1 MGTTKAQTRDCVS
14 FNRRTQTPSKMG
26 EAAPTERLSP
36 KHPDWLWLQSPAEML
51 MAERSAPFDPKTDCW
66 IADPDEVYIRGKI
79 TKAGD
84 TCEVQ
89 TAKGTESLPKAEVL
103 DCNPPK
109 FEKEEDMSNLSILN
123 KACVLHNLRTR
134 YKVLQIYTYSG
145 LFCICINPYKWLM
158 VYTPIMRAHYRN
170 RRRTDAPPHLYAVA
184 DGALQLLEMEC
195 KHQSSLITGEL
206 GAGKTENTKKV
217 LQYYALNCADPKAA
231 KSKASQGANAGS
243 LEEQIIQANPPLEA
257 YGNAKTVRNNNS
269 SRFGKFIRIHFGPTS
284 KIAAADI
291 ETYLLE
297 KSRITFQLEIERNY
311 HIFYQ
316 FMSPYN
322 TKYHDMALLG
332 QNPNPGDYFF
342 IAQGVLTVAGMDD
355 KEEMQATDEAFD
367 VLGFTQTDKDGL
379 YTATIAICYLGN
391 AKWKQKGREEQ
402 AEPDGMEEVT
412 KAAKL
417 MGVDADFFVDTF
429 MKPKLKVGEDFV
441 KKGQNKDQVAFAV
454 SATSKSL
461 YARMFD
467 WVVLLVNDSL
477 DTPNPRKQFIGV
489 LDIAGFEIFEL
500 NVLEQLLIN
509 YTNERLLQFFNHHMF
524 VQEQEEYKAEG
535 IQWAFVDFGM
545 DLIVT
550 IELIEKKM
558 GILAMLEEEC
568 IVPKATDKTYLEKM
582 MNKHLGK
589 HNSFAKPKPPKKGMP
604 EAHFALHHYAGT
616 VGYNVT
622 GWLFKNKD
630 PVNDAVIGMMQGATN
645 AIVSL
650 VFQETGEKKKG
661 SSMATI
667 SAAHRESL
675 LKLMASL
682 HSTHPHFVRC
692 IIPDEIK
699 KSGHVDAPLVMHQ
712 LNCNGVLEG
721 IRICMLGLPNKVPYA
736 DFMARYSIV
745 APKVFADLGSD
756 PKACA
761 QKALVTAGLD
771 ADDFRCGHT
780 KVMFRAGRLSKLEE
794 IREEALSVIVLK
806 MQAHVRKCLVAVTYK
821 VKAAEKKGIASIQN
835 NVRNYYKCKNWAWY
849 QFYMLVTSEGA
860 KIRKKKEEEERRKL
874 MAEGFDKLQKALN
887 EKIAARAAVQA
898 VNEDLKAKH
907 AAIKEAVGAER
918 LVSGGIADEIKAI
931 ENRNADCAKALADLE
946 STIASERAS
955 LTAELKIAK
964 DTMTLEKTN
973 ATNDLAAVKDKGQS
987 AIGGYTGMKNRAI
1000 AAEADK
1006 VALKGEIACVG
1017 EEVARL
1023 DKAATRLLREKHDMW
1038 LTISKLRVE
1047 ISEGLERTA
1056 KLANE
1061 GFEVSGEE
1069 GALLKLHFKMQHY
1082 VNYRLAKRH

>member
-1 MGTTKAQTRDCVS
+1 MAKAD
-14 FNRRTQTPSKMG
+14 K
-26 EAAPTERLSP
+26 LSP
-36 KHPDWLWLQSPAEML
+36 KHPDWVWLKSPEEQL
-51 MAERSAPFDPKTDCW
+51 MQERSTPYDSKIDRWIPDP
-66 IADPDEVYIRGKI
+66 ADVYIRAKI
-79 TKAGD
+79 TGGSGD
-84 TCEVQ
+84 KLELETN
-89 TAKGTESLPKAEVL
+89 KGTAVTLPKAEVL
-103 DCNPPK
+103 ECNPPK

-123 KACVLHNLRTR
+123 RACVLHNLRTR
-134 YKVLQIYTYSG
+134 YQVLQIYTYSG

-158 VYTPIMRAHYRN
+158 VYTQIMRDYYRN
-170 RRRTDAPPHLYAVA
+170 KRRNEAPPHLYAIA
-184 DGALQLLEMEC
+184 DGALQLLEMEH
-195 KHQSSLITGEL
+195 KHQSSLITGES

-231 KSKASQGANAGS
+231 KSKASQGENAGS

-269 SRFGKFIRIHFGPTS
+269 SRFGKFIRIHFGPTN

-367 VLGFTQTDKDGL
+367 TLGFSQPDKDGL
-379 YTATIAICYLGN
+379 YTATIAVCYLGN
-391 AKWKQKGREEQ
+391 SKWKQKGREEQ
-402 AEPDGMEEVT
+402 AEPDGMDEVT
-412 KAAKL
+412 KAAKM
-417 MGVDADFFVDTF
+417 MGIDPDFFVDTF
-429 MKPKLKVGEDFV
+429 MKPKLKVGKDFV
-441 KKGQNKDQVAFAV
+441 KKGQNKDQVAFAI

-467 WVVLLVNDSL
+467 WIVLLVNDSL

-500 NVLEQLLIN
+500 NTLEQLLIN
-509 YTNERLLQFFNHHMF
+509 YTNERLQQFFNHHMF

-535 IQWAFVDFGM
+535 IQWAFIDFGM
-545 DLIVT
+545 DLIKT

-558 GILAMLEEEC
+558 GILSMLEEEC

-630 PVNDAVIGMMQGATN
+630 PVNDAVIGMMQGSTN
-645 AIVSL
+645 PIVSL

-692 IIPDEIK
+692 IIPNEIK
-699 KSGHVDAPLVMHQ
+699 KSGHIDAPLVMHQ

-745 APKVFADLGSD
+745 QPKIFSDMSAD
-756 PKACA
+756 PKGCA
-761 QKALVTAGLD
+761 AKALPAAGMD
-771 ADDFRCGHT
+771 PDDFRTGHT
-780 KVMFRAGRLSKLEE
+780 KIMFRAGRLSKLEE
-794 IREEALSVIVLK
+794 IRESALSIIVLK
-806 MQAHVRKCLVAVTYK
+806 MQAHIRTCLVGVTYK
-821 VKAAEKKGIASIQN
+821 LKAAEKRSIASIQN
-835 NVRNYYKCKNWAWY
+835 NIRNYYKCKNWPWY
-849 QFYMLVTSEGA
+849 QFYMLVVSEGA
-860 KIRKKKEEEERRKL
+860 KIRKKKEEEERRKM
-874 MAEGFDKLQKALN
+874 MAEGFEKLQGALN
-887 EKIAARAAVQA
+887 EKIAAREAVQA
-898 VNEDLKAKH
+898 INEGLKAK
-907 AAIKEAVGAER
+907 AGSTKTAVEAER
-918 LVSGGIADEIKAI
+918 LVSGGIADEIKMLDD
-931 ENRNADCAKALADLE
+931 RNVQAAKALADLE
-946 STIASERAS
+946 STIASERTK
-955 LTAELKIAK
+955 LTADLKFAKESMTAEKNNAQKDLDAAK
-964 DTMTLEKTN
+964 DKLSG
-973 ATNDLAAVKDKGQS
+973 AS
-987 AIGGYTGMKNRAI
+987 GGYQGLKNRAI

-1006 VALKGEIACVG
+1006 VALKGEIGCVG
-1017 EEVARL
+1017 EEITRL
-1023 DKAATRLLREKHDMW
+1023 DKAATRLLREKHEMW
-1038 LTISKLRVE
+1038 QSISFIRGQMD
-1047 ISEGLERTA
+1047 S
-1056 KLANE
+1056 AN
-1061 GFEVSGEE
+1061 GPTVLPF
-1069 GALLKLHFKMQHY
+1069 
-1082 VNYRLAKRH
+1082 

>member
-36 KHPDWLWLQSPAEML
+36 KHPDWLWLQSPMEQL
-51 MAERSAPFDPKTDCW
+51 MAERSVQFDPKTECW

-89 TAKGTESLPKAEVL
+89 TAKGTENIPKAEVL

-158 VYTPIMRAHYRN
+158 VYTPIMRAFYRN
-170 RRRTDAPPHLYAVA
+170 KRRNEAPPHLYAVA
-184 DGALQLLEMEC
+184 DGALQLLEMEG
-195 KHQSSLITGEL
+195 KHQSSLITGES
-206 GAGKTENTKKV
+206 GAGKTKKV

-269 SRFGKFIRIHFGPTS
+269 SRFGKFIRIHFGPTA
-284 KIAAADI
+284 KIASADI

-316 FMSPYN
+316 LMTDAYP
-322 TKYHDMALLG
+322 KYWELCKLG
-332 QNPNPGDYFF
+332 DKPFPGDYFF

-355 KEEMQATDEAFD
+355 AEEMRATDTALD
-367 VLGFTQTDKDGL
+367 TLGFTQDQKDGL
-379 YTATIAICYLGN
+379 YKGTIAIAYLGN
-391 AKWKQKGREEQ
+391 QKWKQKGREEQ
-402 AEPDGMEEVT
+402 AEPDGMEYVT
-412 KAAKL
+412 KAAEIL
-417 MGVDADFFVDTF
+417 AIEVDWFVDTF
-429 MKPKLKVGEDFV
+429 MKPKLKVGKDFV
-441 KKGQNKDQVAFAV
+441 KKGQNLDQVNFSI
-454 SATSKSL
+454 SATCKSL
-461 YARMFD
+461 FARMFD

-477 DTPNPRKQFIGV
+477 DMPNPRKNFIGV

-509 YTNERLLQFFNHHMF
+509 YTNERLQQFFNHHMF

-535 IQWAFVDFGM
+535 IQWAFIDFGM
-545 DLIVT
+545 DLIKT

-558 GILAMLEEEC
+558 GILSMLEEEG

-589 HNSFAKPKPPKKGMP
+589 HTSFAKPKPPKKGMP

-630 PVNDAVIGMMQGATN
+630 PVNDAVIGMMQGSTN

-692 IIPDEIK
+692 IIPNEIK

-721 IRICMLGLPNKVPYA
+721 IRICMLGLPNKMPYA
-736 DFMARYSIV
+736 DS
-745 APKVFADLGSD
+745 
-756 PKACA
+756 
-761 QKALVTAGLD
+761 
-771 ADDFRCGHT
+771 
-780 KVMFRAGRLSKLEE
+780 
-794 IREEALSVIVLK
+794 
-806 MQAHVRKCLVAVTYK
+806 
-821 VKAAEKKGIASIQN
+821 
-835 NVRNYYKCKNWAWY
+835 
-849 QFYMLVTSEGA
+849 
-860 KIRKKKEEEERRKL
+860 
-874 MAEGFDKLQKALN
+874 
-887 EKIAARAAVQA
+887 
-898 VNEDLKAKH
+898 
-907 AAIKEAVGAER
+907 
-918 LVSGGIADEIKAI
+918 
-931 ENRNADCAKALADLE
+931 
-946 STIASERAS
+946 
-955 LTAELKIAK
+955 
-964 DTMTLEKTN
+964 
-973 ATNDLAAVKDKGQS
+973 
-987 AIGGYTGMKNRAI
+987 
-1000 AAEADK
+1000 
-1006 VALKGEIACVG
+1006 
-1017 EEVARL
+1017 
-1023 DKAATRLLREKHDMW
+1023 
-1038 LTISKLRVE
+1038 
-1047 ISEGLERTA
+1047 
-1056 KLANE
+1056 
-1061 GFEVSGEE
+1061 
-1069 GALLKLHFKMQHY
+1069 
-1082 VNYRLAKRH
+1082 

>member
-1 MGTTKAQTRDCVS
+1 MA
-14 FNRRTQTPSKMG
+14 
-26 EAAPTERLSP
+26 EERLSP
-36 KHPDWLWLQSPAEML
+36 KHPDWIWLQSPAEQL
-51 MAERSAPFDPKTDCW
+51 MAERSVAFDPKSDCW
-66 IADPDEVYIRGKI
+66 IADPDDVYIRGKI
-79 TKAGD
+79 TAINGD

-89 TAKGTESLPKAEVL
+89 TAKGNESLPKAEVL

-195 KHQSSLITGEL
+195 KHQSSLITGES

-316 FMSPYN
+316 LMTDAY
-322 TKYHDMALLG
+322 TKYWDLCLLG
-332 QNPNPGDYFF
+332 DKPFPGDYFY

-355 KEEMQATDEAFD
+355 AEEMRATDTALD
-367 VLGFTQTDKDGL
+367 TLGFNQDQKDGL
-379 YTATIAICYLGN
+379 YKGTIAIAYMGN
-391 AKWKQKGREEQ
+391 QKWKQKGREEQ
-402 AEPDGMEEVT
+402 AEPDGTEFVT
-412 KAAKL
+412 KAAEIL
-417 MGVDADFFVDTF
+417 GIETDWFVDTF
-429 MKPKLKVGEDFV
+429 MKPKLKVGKDFV
-441 KKGQNKDQVAFAV
+441 KKGQNVDQVNFSV
-454 SATSKSL
+454 SATCKSL
-461 YARMFD
+461 FARMFD

-477 DTPNPRKQFIGV
+477 DTPNPRKNFIGV

-509 YTNERLLQFFNHHMF
+509 YTNERLQQFFNHHMF
-524 VQEQEEYKAEG
+524 VEEQEEYKREG

-545 DLIVT
+545 DLVVT

-630 PVNDAVIGMMQGATN
+630 PVNDAVIGMMQSATN

-692 IIPDEIK
+692 IIPNEIK
-699 KSGHVDAPLVMHQ
+699 KSGHIDAPLVMHQ

-721 IRICMLGLPNKVPYA
+721 IRICMLGLPNKMPYA

-745 APKVFADLGSD
+745 APKIFSDMAGD
-756 PKACA
+756 PKGCA
-761 QKALVTAGLD
+761 NKALPTVGMD
-771 ADDFRCGHT
+771 PDDFRTGHT
-780 KVMFRAGRLSKLEE
+780 KIMFRAGRLSKLEE
-794 IREEALSVIVLK
+794 IRESALSVIVLK
-806 MQAHVRKCLVAVTYK
+806 MQAHVRKCCVAVTYK
-821 VKAAEKKGIASIQN
+821 LKAAEKKGIASIQN
-835 NVRNYYKCKNWAWY
+835 NVRNYYRCKNWPWY
-849 QFYMLVTSEGA
+849 IFYMLVVSESA
-860 KIRKKKEEEERRKL
+860 KIRKKAEEEARRKM
-874 MAEGFDKLQKALN
+874 MAEGFEKLQAAL
-887 EKIAARAAVQA
+887 EAKIADRAAVQA
-898 VNEDLKAKH
+898 INEDLKAK
-907 AAIKEAVGAER
+907 AAATKEAVEKER

-931 ENRNADCAKALADLE
+931 ENRNNECAKALADLE
-946 STIASERAS
+946 KTVASERTK
-955 LTAELKIAK
+955 LQAELKHAK
-964 DTMTLEKTN
+964 ETMNLDKNN
-973 ATNDLAAVKDKGQS
+973 AAKDLAAVKDKYAS
-987 AIGGYTGMKNRAI
+987 ATGGYNGLKNRAI

-1017 EEVARL
+1017 EEVGRL
-1023 DKAATRLLREKHDMW
+1023 DKAATKLLRDKREMW
-1038 LTISKLRVE
+1038 ESISSIRALMA
-1047 ISEGLERTA
+1047 SA
-1056 KLANE
+1056 KSTLP
-1061 GFEVSGEE
+1061 F
-1069 GALLKLHFKMQHY
+1069 
-1082 VNYRLAKRH
+1082 